1 MSQKEQAVVQSSA
14 SAFERGQHNASH
26 KPPIVSG
33 QQAEVLSILRRSPTL
48 SLNLTADYAIPEAA
62 ARIHELRERGF
73 NIETVLQDS
82 VIFRGRE
89 RHGVA
94 LYVLKHPEWPR
105 PGFTLAV
112 LPPTA

>member
-1 MSQKEQAVVQSSA
+1 MTNEKGCTANGTIQLEQ
-14 SAFERGQHNASH
+14 GQHYIPH

-33 QQAEVLSILRRSPTL
+33 QQAEVLRILRCGPTL

-73 NIETVLQDS
+73 NIETVIQDS

-89 RHGVA
+89 RYGVA
-94 LYVLKHPEWPR
+94 LYVLKHPEWPH
-105 PGFTLAV
+105 PGFISDV
-112 LPPTA
+112 LPPTT